1 MTERIHIRQR
11 YRDEFEQLYLG
22 NAADRV
28 RGSSRKIIEV
38 RPTI

>member
-11 YRDEFEQLYLG
+11 YRDEFEQVCLG